1 MILRDILRFSWDL
14 WRKNRCA
21 LMRGGFNMPLIFAR
35 SINLNLAKW
44 FCCLSSL
51 SSPSLAVSLS
61 LSLCLTL
68 YLSSNASLTNII
80 TSCCEEIFVSTIF
93 PIFYWIIYTVYHS
106 FIYICTL
113 GIYWALFWELFC
125 NTFVRIKIF
134 QFNIQCTK
142 NSRTLCGQEDE
153 QSESVLDCK
162 VPCNLN

>member
-1 MILRDILRFSWDL
+1 MAQKSLCPEAWRLQYAFNLRTLDKPESGEMVWL
-14 WRKNRCA
+14 
-21 LMRGGFNMPLIFAR
+21 PLLPFFPI
-35 SINLNLAKW
+35 S
-44 FCCLSSL
+44 CC
-51 SSPSLAVSLS
+51 VSLS

-68 YLSSNASLTNII
+68 CLSSNASLTNII

-93 PIFYWIIYTVYHS
+93 PIFYWIIYTVHHS

-142 NSRTLCGQEDE
+142 NSRTLCGQEDARRRAKRKCSWL
-153 QSESVLDCK
+153 QSTL
-162 VPCNLN
+162 